1 MLEIKPQFKF
11 LHKHYDMDK
20 FYKEIKENIQT
31 EGNMLTVEKG
41 KSLFLINDDQEDDD
55 FHLEFDLDTLNYPDN
70 NAEHNEFNYLN
81 LIVTDKSI

>member
-1 MLEIKPQFKF
+1 
-11 LHKHYDMDK
+11 
-20 FYKEIKENIQT
+20 
-31 EGNMLTVEKG
+31 MLTVEKG

-70 NAEHNEFNYLN
+70 NNENNEFNYLN